1 MPLESL
7 KTSNSFTSTSGI
19 TKRKN
24 EITKDK
30 KEKISICDVMK
41 GNTSKTIKKM
51 ESQIPFLVQQYS
63 DLYSAYLHSFDD
75 IFGTCYIA
83 EKEFFDKLGID
94 NKTLKTFEEFSDIL
108 TRNHST
114 QLDSYTNFIRTYA
127 QMRIAAIETFDNYV
141 HVMMDSYSKILS
153 QVNSTFEKTAK
164 KTENNNAE
172 SM

>member
-1 MPLESL
+1 MPLEPL
-7 KTSNSFTSTSGI
+7 KTSKSFKDTSGI
-19 TKRKN
+19 SMTKN
-24 EITKDK
+24 EITIDK

-51 ESQIPFLVQQYS
+51 ESQIPSLVQQYS

-94 NKTLKTFEEFSDIL
+94 NKTLKTFKEFSDIL

-114 QLDSYTNFIRTYA
+114 QVDSYSNFLRSYV
-127 QMRIAAIETFDNYV
+127 QMRISALNTFDNYV

-153 QVNSTFEKTAK
+153 QVNSAFEKTAK
-164 KTENNNAE
+164 KTENISKHE
-172 SM
+172 

>member
-1 MPLESL
+1 MPLEPL
-7 KTSNSFTSTSGI
+7 KASNSFRNTSGI

-51 ESQIPFLVQQYS
+51 ESQIPSLVQQYS

-94 NKTLKTFEEFSDIL
+94 NKTLKTFKEFSDIL

-114 QLDSYTNFIRTYA
+114 QVDSYSNFLRSYV
-127 QMRIAAIETFDNYV
+127 QMRISALNTFDNYV

-153 QVNSTFEKTAK
+153 QVNSAFEKTAK
-164 KTENNNAE
+164 KTENISKHE
-172 SM
+172 

>member
-1 MPLESL
+1 MVKQES
-7 KTSNSFTSTSGI
+7 T
-19 TKRKN
+19 TK
-24 EITKDK
+24 I
-30 KEKISICDVMK
+30 KEKKISVCDVMK
-41 GNTSKTIKKM
+41 TNTSKSLKKL
-51 ESQIPFLVQQYS
+51 ESQIPSLVQQYS

-75 IFGTCYIA
+75 VFGTCYIA

-94 NKTLKTFEEFSDIL
+94 DKTLKTFEEFSDIL

-114 QLDSYTNFIRTYA
+114 QVDSYTNFLRAYV